1 LDYIYLLSSF
11 RHLDF
16 KRFLNR
22 IHIRQILNQ
31 RIQPAEVYFHLFFN
45 RNKIYLDFFTKN
57 KFVEAC
63 LKQAF
68 IKFLLLQPLPPL
80 KKLGMVINNKLIINK
95 NHLKSLFASPSGS
108 LVQPAQ
114 LQTKLV
120 QVQSNIFT
128 GDFLWKY
135 RDHIYQPSYEE
146 VVVVSQQMPPLE
158 FQIVDMSQFYDKLFS

>member
-1 LDYIYLLSSF
+1 MDYIYLLSSF

-108 LVQPAQ
+108 LFNPPNCRLNWFKFNPTS
-114 LQTKLV
+114 LQAIFYGNTAIIFIN
-120 QVQSNIFT
+120 QVMRR
-128 GDFLWKY
+128 L
-135 RDHIYQPSYEE
+135 
-146 VVVVSQQMPPLE
+146 
-158 FQIVDMSQFYDKLFS
+158 